1 MSPKV
6 FVSHASEDK
15 ARFVIPFATALRSKG
30 IDAWVDKWEMLP
42 GDSLVDKIFEEGLK
56 EAAAVVIVISAA
68 SAAKPWVHEELNASV
83 VARISKGTK
92 IIPVV
97 LEGWDVPEALR
108 STVWEN
114 VPDPSNFD
122 ACLSRVV
129 DAVFGHSSK
138 PPLGSPPAY
147 VSSPTLPAIKGL
159 TSADVAV
166 LSFLYESFVQRGAQ
180 LVSPASLVAAMK
192 AHGIDEATVVDS
204 LGVLEHQGCVEMFK
218 TLGRGPHSSLIKP
231 SGVSIMLGAKQDEL
245 VSKVGLCLLNQDL
258 HESDSIAD
266 ALGLPRPLVNHAIG
280 RLESLG
286 HVRVS
291 KMISETVV
299 VHTINP
305 TLRRALT
312 S

>member
-1 MSPKV
+1 MPPKV

-15 ARFVIPFATALRSKG
+15 ARFVIPFATALRGKG
-30 IDAWVDKWEMLP
+30 IDAWVDQWEMLP

-68 SAAKPWVHEELNASV
+68 SVAKPWVHEELNASV

-92 IIPVV
+92 IIPIV
-97 LEGWDVPEALR
+97 LEGCNVPEALR

-129 DAVFGHSSK
+129 DAVFGHSAK
-138 PPLGSPPAY
+138 PPIGSAPTY
-147 VSSPTLPAIKGL
+147 VSASSLPAINGL
-159 TSADVAV
+159 TAADVLV
-166 LSFLYESFVQRGAQ
+166 LSFLYDAFVQRGAQ
-180 LVSPASLVAAMK
+180 LVSPESLVAAM
-192 AHGIDEATVVDS
+192 ATHGVGEAMVVES

-218 TLGRGPHSSLIKP
+218 TLGRGPHDSRIKP
-231 SGVSIMLGAKQDEL
+231 MGVSRMLGAKQDAL
-245 VSKVGLCLLNQDL
+245 VSQVGLCLLNQGLD
-258 HESDSIAD
+258 ESDVIA
-266 ALGLPRPLVNHAIG
+266 ASLGLPMPLVNHAIWC
-280 RLESLG
+280 LEALG

-305 TLRRALT
+305 TLRRALG